1 VTGTEPIRTSATDP
15 IRPAATG
22 ADAGPAEAAVE
33 PPDRNELLRRLASSL
48 GNVAA
53 LTALLV
59 YFGWVRTDVQ
69 ARRLGIDESIL
80 GMSTRDYALRSV
92 RSVLLLLIAVPIA
105 GLVWLAADHWL
116 AHRLRQ
122 AGRSDPVVRW
132 ALRMLPTALVLLP
145 LLDWLSGYRWPAVA
159 YVGFPLSCAG
169 GLLLLIYS
177 IHLRQSLPG
186 SRQLSANRD
195 RLLRGFSAIVVG
207 IGLFTAAANFATVEG
222 LSLADGFDGRV
233 RSLPGVVVYSGAHLH
248 ITAPGVREESLPADH
263 STYRFRYV
271 GLRLLE
277 HTNGNYF
284 LVSDGWTRRYGVVTV
299 LADHDPVRLEF
310 IRGRP

>member
-1 VTGTEPIRTSATDP
+1 MTTTGPA
-15 IRPAATG
+15 RPAAA
-22 ADAGPAEAAVE
+22 ADAAQPAPAAAD
-33 PPDRNELLRRLASSL
+33 PTDRNELLRRLAGSL
-48 GNVAA
+48 ANVAA

-92 RSVLLLLIAVPIA
+92 QSVSLLLIAVPVA
-105 GLVWLAADHWL
+105 GLVWLAVDHWL
-116 AHRLRQ
+116 VRRLRL
-122 AGRSDPVVRW
+122 AARSDPVVRW
-132 ALRMLPTALVLLP
+132 ALRVLPAALVVLP

-159 YVGFPLSCAG
+159 FVGFPLCCAA

-177 IHLRQSLPG
+177 VHLRQMLPG
-186 SRQLSANRD
+186 GRQLSANREL
-195 RLLRGFSAIVVG
+195 LLRGFSAIVVG

-222 LSLADGFDGRV
+222 VMLADGFGAQV
-233 RSLPGVVVYSGAHLH
+233 RGLPGVVVYSGAHLH

-263 STYRFRYV
+263 SAYRFRYV
-271 GLRLLE
+271 GLRLLQ

-284 LVSDGWTRRYGVVTV
+284 LVSDGWTWRYGVVTV
-299 LADHDPVRLEF
+299 LADDDPVRLEF
-310 IRGRP
+310 VRGRP